1 MKAVK
6 DAKTYYFQCDCSSQ
20 EHTVGVTFDI
30 ENKEMTLDVQLHQ
43 WQPFYKR
50 LWNAIKYIFGYQC
63 KYGHWDTTV
72 MNEEKFLALY
82 NTMTRFMYTAG
93 IKDKSKQKIT
103 QALQKHNKGEKN
115 TMINS
120 THNEEKRDVL
130 SKYSKVK

>member
-6 DAKTYYFQCDCSSQ
+6 DSKTYYFQCDCSSQ

-30 ENKEMTLDVQLHQ
+30 ENKEMTLEVQLAR
-43 WQPFYKR
+43 FKGFFGR
-50 LWNAIKYIFGYQC
+50 LWLATKYVFGYQC
-63 KYGHWDTTV
+63 KYGHWDVAT
-72 MNEEKFLALY
+72 MNEEKFLAMY
-82 NTMTRFMYTAG
+82 NTMTRYMYTAG

-115 TMINS
+115 PMINA
-120 THNEEKRDVL
+120 THNEAKRDVL